1 MTVFLEYAA
10 RGRNAWWRYAA
21 CVVLALGLTILLGL
35 AVVSV
40 LTVADVLPDDF
51 ETRIIDPSEP
61 IAFFLA
67 NGVLFGLLIA
77 GLAVAARLIHA
88 KRFTDLLGAWRWPV
102 FWRGLAVWLVVL
114 VAAVLIDFAL
124 APQGFRVSADGRTA
138 ALVAVALPALAVQTF
153 AEEFVFRGY
162 VTQGLLLATRRVLPA
177 ALISGLLFGALHIP
191 NGTPQAVSAT
201 AFGIVMAFIAIR
213 TGSIAFTSGLHLA
226 NNAFGAIV
234 VVSGGDVFR
243 NTPGFFTQ
251 TTPHLMWWDTAVG
264 VVGLVAVAVLVGR
277 GRGPASG
284 A

>member
-114 VAAVLIDFAL
+114 VAAVLIDFAI

-243 NTPGFFTQ
+243 NTPGLFTQ

-277 GRGPASG
+277 GRGAASG

>member
-114 VAAVLIDFAL
+114 VAAVLIDFAI

-162 VTQGLLLATRRVLPA
+162 VTQGLLLATRRVVPA

-243 NTPGFFTQ
+243 NTPGLFTQ

-277 GRGPASG
+277 GRGAASG